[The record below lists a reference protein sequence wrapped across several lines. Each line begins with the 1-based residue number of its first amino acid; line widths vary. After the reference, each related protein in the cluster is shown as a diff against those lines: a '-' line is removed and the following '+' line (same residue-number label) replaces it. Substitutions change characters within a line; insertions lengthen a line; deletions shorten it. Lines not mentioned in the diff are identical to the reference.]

1 MDAKQYMDEI
11 VDPTISEFAAN
22 RASRRHAFLACVV
35 TFHTIDYFMYPEKP
49 GNQRKSFR
57 NESWDF
63 AQVDRVAHA
72 FKHVQSGH
80 DKSQDRPSLNVDDI
94 RRRPPGAIGE
104 FEIEV
109 SRIGDEIGGVT
120 LLKNLDVDLL
130 DVVKNAAE
138 YLRGKIGEAG

>member
-57 NESWDF
+57 NESRDF

-80 DKSQDRPSLNVDDI
+80 DKSHDHTPLQENEVLS
-94 RRRPPGAIGE
+94 RPPARCGKLMAGL
-104 FEIEV
+104 
-109 SRIGDEIGGVT
+109 SQCGDEIGGVT
-120 LLKNLDVDLL
+120 LLENPDDDLL